1 MLKNRNIYLTA
12 TFLMGFISLLI
23 PNQALAQYDNSF
35 NQNNYP
41 PIGATYSRGS
51 RMKKPVRRST
61 FNRTSRISP
70 NNSLSYMRNR
80 TLSAKVRKELLRRQ
94 IEAQM
99 RRARNTR

>member
-1 MLKNRNIYLTA
+1 MLKNRNIYFTTTL
-12 TFLMGFISLLI
+12 LMGLISLMI

-61 FNRTSRISP
+61 VSRMKKSIRRSTFNRTGRISV
-70 NNSLSYMRNR
+70 
-80 TLSAKVRKELLRRQ
+80 K
-94 IEAQM
+94 
-99 RRARNTR
+99 